1 MSTSPDAAA
10 AAPPDASS
18 ARSRRGGRKPRRS
31 ALRQRTEL
39 ALFRIGAAGLTRLPR
54 AGARRSLRGVVRAVF
69 GLLPSRR
76 RILSANLTAAFPEK
90 TPAEIASI
98 GQRSLEGFATALV
111 DFLEAA
117 RLTREDLLSR
127 VTVVGEEHLRGA
139 RERGKG
145 VFLLSAHFGSWEIG
159 ALVAGLLGEPIAPV
173 ARPLDNPLLE
183 EELDLLRRR
192 FGNRP
197 IAKREA
203 AKELLRAM
211 SRNETVAILVD
222 QNVLAKEAVFVPFFG
237 RPAATTPS
245 LARIQLKTGAAVVPV
260 FTWPCGEGR
269 YRLEFEPP
277 ILAEEFQD
285 ESLDRDERVRRA
297 TARYTAVTEAAIRK
311 DPAAWLWIHDRWKTK
326 PPLEVQGPK
335 SEVRR
340 PSEVERP

>member
-1 MSTSPDAAA
+1 M
-10 AAPPDASS
+10 
-18 ARSRRGGRKPRRS
+18 RRRRS

-39 ALFRIGAAGLTRLPR
+39 ALFRIAASGLTRLPR
-54 AGARRSLRGVVRAVF
+54 ARRQRILRAVTRAVF
-69 GLLPSRR
+69 ALLPTRR

-90 TPAEIASI
+90 ASAEIASI
-98 GQRSLEGFATALV
+98 AERSLEGFAAALL
-111 DFLEAA
+111 DFLDTA
-117 RLTREDLLSR
+117 RHPREDLLSR
-127 VTVVGEEHLRGA
+127 VTVVGEEHLRAA
-139 RERGKG
+139 RARGKG

-159 ALVAGLLGEPIAPV
+159 ALAAGLLGEPIAPV

-222 QNVLAKEAVFVPFFG
+222 QNVLLKEAVFVPFFG

-260 FTWPCGEGR
+260 FTWPVEDGR
-269 YRLEFEPP
+269 YRLEFERP
-277 ILAEEFQD
+277 ILAEEFD
-285 ESLDRDERVRRA
+285 GGDVDREERVRRA
-297 TARYTAVTEAAIRK
+297 TARYMAVTEAAIRK

-326 PPLEVQGPK
+326 PL
-335 SEVRR
+335 SS
-340 PSEVERP
+340 PSPTGRGSG